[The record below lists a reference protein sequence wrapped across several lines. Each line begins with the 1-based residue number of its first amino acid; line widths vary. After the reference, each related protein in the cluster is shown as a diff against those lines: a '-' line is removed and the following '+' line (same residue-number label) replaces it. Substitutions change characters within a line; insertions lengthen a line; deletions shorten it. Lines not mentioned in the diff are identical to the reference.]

1 MADFEYDLVVVGS
14 GPAGHHAA
22 IQAAKLR
29 KRVLMVERKALVG
42 GTCINIGTI
51 PSKTM
56 REAILYLSGYREHAV
71 YGESYRLKEKIT
83 LRDLLFR
90 VEPVVRHEIDVT
102 RNQLLR
108 NGIELVHAGAAFVDR
123 HTLRLG
129 FPDAAGARRVTTDKV
144 VIAVGTQATRDPQM
158 PIDGHSV
165 FSSDDILQM
174 EELPQTLT
182 VVGAGVIGCE
192 YASMFAAIG
201 VRVTLVDKR
210 PRLLPFVD
218 GELIEALSYHLRER
232 RVMLRL
238 GEEVDRVEIIEDA
251 DGRRVR
257 TVLKSAK
264 QIVSDKVLCSV
275 GRTGATAELNL
286 EAAGVIPDDRGRI
299 RVNECFQTSA
309 PTIYAAGDVVGFPSL
324 ASASMEQGRLA
335 ACSAFG
341 IEAAQVRALFPYGI
355 YTIPEMSF
363 VGLNEEELTEQGV
376 AYETGRAPY
385 REIARGRIVGDNIGF
400 VKLLFHRETREL
412 LGVHIIGEGAV
423 ELIHIG
429 QAVLALGGRLDY
441 FIDTVFNY
449 PTLAECY
456 KNAAF
461 DGINRLRF
469 APATLS

>member
-1 MADFEYDLVVVGS
+1 MADFDYDLVVIGS

-29 KRVLMVERKALVG
+29 KRVLMAERKSIVG
-42 GTCINIGTI
+42 GICINIGTI

-71 YGESYRLKEKIT
+71 YGESYRLKERIT
-83 LRDLLFR
+83 LRDLLVR
-90 VEPVVRHEIDVT
+90 VDPVVRHEVDVT

-108 NGIELVHAGAAFVDR
+108 NGVELAHASASFIDP
-123 HTLRLG
+123 HTLQLELPADG
-129 FPDAAGARRVTTDKV
+129 TRRTVTADKV
-144 VIAVGTQATRDPQM
+144 VIAAGTQATRDPQM
-158 PIDGHSV
+158 PMDGHSV
-165 FSSDDILQM
+165 FSSDDILEM
-174 EELPQTLT
+174 GELPQTLA
-182 VVGAGVIGCE
+182 VIGAGVIGCE
-192 YASMFAAIG
+192 YASMFAAMG
-201 VRVTLVDKR
+201 VRVTLIDKR

-218 GELIEALSYHLRER
+218 GEMIEALSYHLRER

-238 GEEVDRVEIIEDA
+238 GEEVDRVEVVEDA
-251 DGRRVR
+251 AGRRVR
-257 TVLKSAK
+257 TMLKSGK

-275 GRTGATAELNL
+275 GRTGATADLKL
-286 EAAGVIPDDRGRI
+286 EAAGVNVDSRGRI
-299 RVNECFQTSA
+299 PVNDRYQTSV
-309 PTIYAAGDVVGFPSL
+309 PTIYAAGDVCGFPSL

-335 ACSAFG
+335 ACGAFG
-341 IEAAQVRALFPYGI
+341 VEAAQFRELFPYGI
-355 YTIPEMSF
+355 YTIPEISF
-363 VGLNEEELTEQGV
+363 VGRNEEELTEQGV
-376 AYETGRAPY
+376 PYETGRAPY
-385 REIARGRIVGDNIGF
+385 REIARGRIVGDTIGF

-429 QAVLALGGRLDY
+429 QAVLSLGGRLDY

-461 DGINRLRF
+461 DGINRIRSM
-469 APATLS
+469 PA

>member
-1 MADFEYDLVVVGS
+1 
-14 GPAGHHAA
+14 
-22 IQAAKLR
+22 
-29 KRVLMVERKALVG
+29 
-42 GTCINIGTI
+42 
-51 PSKTM
+51 M
-56 REAILYLSGYREHAV
+56 REAILYLSGYREHSL
-71 YGESYRLKEKIT
+71 YGESYRLKERIT
-83 LRDLLFR
+83 LRDLLIR
-90 VEPVVRHEIDVT
+90 VEPVVRHEIDVI
-102 RNQLLR
+102 RNQLMR
-108 NGIELVHAGAAFVDR
+108 NGVELVQACASFVDP
-123 HTLRLG
+123 HTLHLG
-129 FPDAAGARRVTTDKV
+129 FPEGTGARRITTDKA
-144 VIAVGTQATRDPQM
+144 VIAVGTQATADPQM
-158 PIDGHSV
+158 PMDGHSV

-182 VVGAGVIGCE
+182 VIGAGVIGCE
-192 YASMFAAIG
+192 YASMFAAVG

-232 RVMLRL
+232 RVTLRL
-238 GEEVDRVEIIEDA
+238 GEEVDRVELIEDA
-251 DGRRVR
+251 AGRRVR

-264 QIVSDKVLCSV
+264 QIVSDRVLCSV

-286 EAAGVIPDDRGRI
+286 EAAGVTSDARGRI
-299 RVNECFQTSA
+299 GVNDHFQTSTS
-309 PTIYAAGDVVGFPSL
+309 TIYAAGDVVGFPSL

-341 IEAAQVRALFPYGI
+341 IEAVQVRALFPYGI

-363 VGLNEEELTEQGV
+363 VGLNEEELTQQGIP
-376 AYETGRAPY
+376 YETGRAPY
-385 REIARGRIVGDNIGF
+385 REIARGRILGDSIGF

-429 QAVLALGGRLDY
+429 QAVLALSGRVDY

-461 DGINRLRF
+461 DGINRLRLDSMSL
-469 APATLS
+469 P

>member
-1 MADFEYDLVVVGS
+1 
-14 GPAGHHAA
+14 
-22 IQAAKLR
+22 
-29 KRVLMVERKALVG
+29 
-42 GTCINIGTI
+42 
-51 PSKTM
+51 
-56 REAILYLSGYREHAV
+56 V

-83 LRDLLFR
+83 LRDLLLR

-102 RNQLLR
+102 RNQLMR
-108 NGIELVHAGAAFVDR
+108 NGIELVHAGASFIDP

-129 FPDAAGARRVTTDKV
+129 FPDGAGSRRITTDKV
-144 VIAVGTQATRDPQM
+144 VIAVGTQATRDLQM
-158 PIDGHSV
+158 PMDGHSV
-165 FSSDDILQM
+165 FSSDDILEM
-174 EELPQTLT
+174 VDLPQTLT
-182 VVGAGVIGCE
+182 VIGAGVIGCE
-192 YASMFAAIG
+192 YASMFAAVG

-238 GEEVDRVEIIEDA
+238 GEEVDRVEVIEDA
-251 DGRRVR
+251 AGRRVR

-275 GRTGATAELNL
+275 GRTGATADLKL
-286 EAAGVIPDDRGRI
+286 DAAGVIADSRGRI
-299 RVNECFQTSA
+299 QVNESFQTST
-309 PTIYAAGDVVGFPSL
+309 PSIYAAGDVVGFPSL
-324 ASASMEQGRLA
+324 ASASKEQGRLA
-335 ACSAFG
+335 ACAAFG
-341 IEAAQVRALFPYGI
+341 IGAAQVRERFPYGI

-363 VGLNEEELTEQGV
+363 VGLNEEELTEQGI

-385 REIARGRIVGDNIGF
+385 REIARGRIVGDSIGF
-400 VKLLFHRETREL
+400 VKLLFHRDTREL

-429 QAVLALGGRLDY
+429 QAVLTLGGRIDY

-461 DGINRLRF
+461 DGINRLRLE
-469 APATLS
+469 PATVA